1 MKPKKKY
8 FKEKQLKRLEEKNNT
23 ETVEEGS
30 GDEAKVDESKQ
41 MDFAKLEKHV
51 RTISG
56 GSIRTVRNLCIRED
70 TTKYLPNLDVNS
82 AQYDPKTR
90 FSMRILF

>member
-1 MKPKKKY
+1 
-8 FKEKQLKRLEEKNNT
+8 
-23 ETVEEGS
+23 
-30 GDEAKVDESKQ
+30 
-41 MDFAKLEKHV
+41 MDFAKAEKHV

-56 GSIRTVRNLCIRED
+56 GSTRTMRNLCIRED

>member
-1 MKPKKKY
+1 
-8 FKEKQLKRLEEKNNT
+8 
-23 ETVEEGS
+23 
-30 GDEAKVDESKQ
+30 
-41 MDFAKLEKHV
+41 MDFAKVEKHV
-51 RTISG
+51 RTVSG

-70 TTKYLPNLDVNS
+70 KTKYLPNLDVNS